1 MFKFSLDPVLAL
13 REKIEDNKK
22 RELGEATMYQ
32 DMVYQEKVMLEVLQE
47 ETLNLTRQQGVNQV
61 DISSI
66 KLLNQYNNYMIQVIE
81 DKDKEL
87 ERAKEQ
93 VESKRQE
100 LLEAVKDRKILENL
114 RSIYKEN
121 YDEEEK
127 RAEQRILDDMVTY
140 RFGNKGKR

>member
-32 DMVYQEKVMLEVLQE
+32 DIVYQEKVMLEVLQE

-127 RAEQRILDDMVTY
+127 RAEQRILDDIVTY